1 MAAITAKMVNELR
14 SMTGAG
20 MMDCKKALVETE
32 GNFDEAIKVLREKG
46 LSKADKK
53 AGRIASEGVVDILS
67 ENGVTAMIEVNAE
80 TDFVAKN
87 ATFKEF
93 VRNILKVIV
102 ENRPADVEALKALR
116 YDADFETVEAKLKDM
131 IFTIGENMN
140 IRRFVIVDGITS
152 TYIHGGGI
160 AGVIVK
166 FDTDCETAQ
175 KPEFA
180 EYAKNICLQ
189 IAAGT
194 PPTYVTVADVPES
207 AINEEREILVAQLK
221 NDEKNANKPDN
232 IIEKMVM
239 GRVGKYYEE
248 NCLLQQAFVKEN
260 KISVEKHIA
269 EVAKQLG
276 GTIAV
281 KAYTRFEKGEGG
293 ALVLRLSRD
302 GEQCALSLLR
312 GAPSVV
318 PVPWRPDKR
327 FAGFWTAQNGLPA
340 LSLRSSADPDTL
352 EGTFRLEGKE
362 LRFEGFCTGFPFG
375 RDIFREE

>member
-166 FDTDCETAQ
+166 FDTDAETAQ

-194 PPTYVTVADVPES
+194 PPTYVTVADVPEA
-207 AINEEREILVAQLK
+207 AINEEKEILVAQLK
-221 NDEKNANKPDN
+221 NDEKNANKPDA
-232 IIEKMVM
+232 ILHKIVEGRM
-239 GRVGKYYEE
+239 GSFYERVCLTEQKY
-248 NCLLQQAFVKEN
+248 VKDDS
-260 KISVEKHIA
+260 ITVGQYTA
-269 EVAKQLG
+269 QVAKALG
-276 GTIAV
+276 ADIKVASFV
-281 KAYTRFEKGEGG
+281 LYEKGEG
-293 ALVLRLSRD
+293 L
-302 GEQCALSLLR
+302 E
-312 GAPSVV
+312 
-318 PVPWRPDKR
+318 KR
-327 FAGFWTAQNGLPA
+327 EDNFAEEIAQL
-340 LSLRSSADPDTL
+340 
-352 EGTFRLEGKE
+352 
-362 LRFEGFCTGFPFG
+362 TGQAK
-375 RDIFREE
+375 

>member
-166 FDTDCETAQ
+166 FDTDAETAG

-221 NDEKNANKPDN
+221 NDEKNANKPDA
-232 IIEKMVM
+232 ILHKIVDGRM
-239 GRVGKYYEE
+239 GSFYERVCLTEQKY
-248 NCLLQQAFVKEN
+248 VKEDSITVGQYTAQTA
-260 KISVEKHIA
+260 KALGADIK
-269 EVAKQLG
+269 VASFVL
-276 GTIAV
+276 
-281 KAYTRFEKGEGG
+281 YEKGEG
-293 ALVLRLSRD
+293 L
-302 GEQCALSLLR
+302 E
-312 GAPSVV
+312 
-318 PVPWRPDKR
+318 KR
-327 FAGFWTAQNGLPA
+327 EDNFAEEIAQL
-340 LSLRSSADPDTL
+340 T
-352 EGTFRLEGKE
+352 GKAQ
-362 LRFEGFCTGFPFG
+362 
-375 RDIFREE
+375 

>member
-166 FDTDCETAQ
+166 FDTDAETAG

-221 NDEKNANKPDN
+221 NDEKNANKPDA
-232 IIEKMVM
+232 ILHKIVDGRM
-239 GRVGKYYEE
+239 GSFY
-248 NCLLQQAFVKEN
+248 
-260 KISVEKHIA
+260 
-269 EVAKQLG
+269 
-276 GTIAV
+276 
-281 KAYTRFEKGEGG
+281 
-293 ALVLRLSRD
+293 
-302 GEQCALSLLR
+302 
-312 GAPSVV
+312 
-318 PVPWRPDKR
+318 
-327 FAGFWTAQNGLPA
+327 
-340 LSLRSSADPDTL
+340 
-352 EGTFRLEGKE
+352 
-362 LRFEGFCTGFPFG
+362 
-375 RDIFREE
+375 